1 MTGEKVPIENLIGE
15 IDTFIHEP
23 VRLGVLI
30 LLSIHKAMP
39 FSEIQ
44 KALRITPGNLN
55 SHISKL
61 VEKGYVACEKQFVE
75 LRPRTI
81 VSITK
86 MGKVALLTYIDKF
99 RELVQKFAE

>member
-1 MTGEKVPIENLIGE
+1 MTNDKIPIESLLAD

-23 VRLGVLI
+23 VRLGVLTI
-30 LLSIHKAMP
+30 LSIHKAMP

-55 SHISKL
+55 SHITKL
-61 VEKGYVACEKQFVE
+61 AEKGYVTIEKQFVE

-81 VSITK
+81 IFITK
-86 MGKVALLTYIDKF
+86 TGKLALLRYVNKF
-99 RELVQKFAE
+99 KELIQTFNE